1 VEIQHYNAQEFG
13 LALSTALEAL
23 GTAAEERDRDIEILM
38 SPPNGREMVDAY
50 GRAATTTTL
59 LDDGMAG
66 LANGAPPDDYVE
78 VAAALVFAL
87 DALFDQWPAELAS
100 WGFGVI
106 GLDHDAALKA
116 GEARRAMVE
125 FFHWWTQFQKGLQAM
140 ERDRPDLFLPLALS
154 ASARRV
160 ADRIDWVRTVP
171 A

>member
-1 VEIQHYNAQEFG
+1 VQIRHYNALQFG
-13 LALSTALEAL
+13 VALSTALDAL

-38 SPPNGREMVDAY
+38 SPPGGREMVDAY
-50 GRAATTTTL
+50 ERAAAATAL
-59 LDDGMAG
+59 LDDGMEG
-66 LANGAPPDDYVE
+66 LANGVPPDDYVE

-87 DALFDQWPAELAS
+87 NALFDQWPAELAS

-116 GEARRAMVE
+116 GEARRAMAE
-125 FFHWWTQFQKGLQAM
+125 FFHWWARFQEALRAM
-140 ERDRPDLFLPLALS
+140 EQDHPDLFLPLRLT

-160 ADRIDWVRTVP
+160 VDKVDWIRAVP